1 MKLDATNRI
10 SISTPGFAAQ
20 NERLS
25 LKLVLYGSGGSL
37 ATVNVY
43 VLPPFGQ
50 AINITDFFQDVSS
63 TFPATFISLF
73 QTEYTFQQKGLYVFL
88 VHETASGDVWIA
100 DTYCSEWASRI
111 DQPVSDL
118 NKQRADLQ
126 RVFGRLN
133 RG

>member
-1 MKLDATNRI
+1 MKLDATNPI

-25 LKLVLYGSGGSL
+25 LKLTIHGPGGSL
-37 ATVNVY
+37 ADIAAY
-43 VLPPFGQ
+43 VLPPIGQ
-50 AINITDFFQDVSS
+50 AINITDFFQNVSS
-63 TFPATFISLF
+63 VLPVAFMTLF

-88 VHETASGDVWIA
+88 VHETSSGDVWIA